1 MFNFHSH
8 VLPALQFVQNIIL
21 LNKYM
26 LRLPMENL
34 RTCVDMLLAVST
46 SVADA
51 ITADKKVQELNDF

>member
-1 MFNFHSH
+1 
-8 VLPALQFVQNIIL
+8 
-21 LNKYM
+21 M